1 MYSIN
6 SVAAQYKRINHE
18 SGVESASPH
27 RLVQMLMSGAL
38 ERLIQARA
46 AMEHGNVARKG
57 ESLGKATSII
67 AGLQASLSREQA
79 PELVDNLDGLYDY
92 MQRRLLEAN
101 VHNDVSKVDEVSEL
115 MRNIKSAWDEIG
127 GTPV

>member
-1 MYSIN
+1 MYAIGN
-6 SVAAQYKRINHE
+6 VAAQYQRINQE

-27 RLVQMLMSGAL
+27 RLIQMLMNGAL

-46 AMEHGNVARKG
+46 AMEHGDVARKG
-57 ESLGKATSII
+57 ELLGKATSILS
-67 AGLQASLSREQA
+67 GLQASLVREQE
-79 PELVDNLDGLYDY
+79 PDLVDNLDSLYDY

-127 GTPV
+127 DVA

>member
-1 MYSIN
+1 MYAIGN
-6 SVAAQYKRINHE
+6 VAAQYQRINQE

-27 RLVQMLMSGAL
+27 RLIQMLMNGAL

-46 AMEHGNVARKG
+46 AMEHGDVARKG
-57 ESLGKATSII
+57 ELLGKATSILS
-67 AGLQASLSREQA
+67 GLQASLVREQA
-79 PELVDNLDGLYDY
+79 PDLVDNLDSLYDY

-101 VHNDVSKVDEVSEL
+101 VHNDVYKVDEVSEL

-127 GTPV
+127 DVA

>member
-1 MYSIN
+1 MYAIGN
-6 SVAAQYKRINHE
+6 VAAQYQRINQE

-27 RLVQMLMSGAL
+27 RLIQMLMNGAL

-46 AMEHGNVARKG
+46 AMEHGDVARKG
-57 ESLGKATSII
+57 ELLGKATSILS
-67 AGLQASLSREQA
+67 GLQASLVREQA
-79 PELVDNLDGLYDY
+79 PDLVDNLDSLYDY

-127 GTPV
+127 DVA